1 MVRVMI
7 RIALVVSLASL
18 MLAAPAS
25 AQNGKRVAQA
35 PETKAAPK
43 VQGAPI
49 SGRYRF
55 SPIDGGVMRF
65 DTENG
70 GVTHCTQKDGAW
82 NCVSVPDDRAALT
95 AENDRLKAQ
104 DAAQRNQAAELLKE
118 LSDQRAAARA
128 EVAKAQ
134 AAAKA
139 DTEKMQAAA
148 KADVDKMQA
157 AAKADVEKLRADN
170 AALARQ
176 VAELREQST
185 ALRTQTQDLQKQ
197 LSALDQRAA
206 QDAELAKLK
215 GENGALKDEIAA
227 YQDQMQAMQK
237 KLAEL
242 QPPSTDKG
250 ENKTGEL
257 KMPSKE
263 DMERARAVL
272 EDTWRRVVDMIQNLQ
287 KEWMRKS
294 GPV

>member
-7 RIALVVSLASL
+7 RTALVVLLASL
-18 MLAAPAS
+18 TPAAPAA

-35 PETKAAPK
+35 AETKAAPK

-104 DAAQRNQAAELLKE
+104 EAAQRNQAADLLKA
-118 LSDQRAAARA
+118 LSDERAAGKA
-128 EVAKAQ
+128 EIAKVQ
-134 AAAKA
+134 AAAKVDA
-139 DTEKMQAAA
+139 
-148 KADVDKMQA
+148 DKMQA
-157 AAKADVEKLRADN
+157 AAKVDVEKLRADN
-170 AALARQ
+170 AALAKD
-176 VAELREQST
+176 VADLREQSA

-206 QDAELAKLK
+206 QDAEVAKLK
-215 GENGALKDEIAA
+215 GENGALNDEIAA

-242 QPPSTDKG
+242 QPPPAGKG
-250 ENKTGEL
+250 ESRTGEL